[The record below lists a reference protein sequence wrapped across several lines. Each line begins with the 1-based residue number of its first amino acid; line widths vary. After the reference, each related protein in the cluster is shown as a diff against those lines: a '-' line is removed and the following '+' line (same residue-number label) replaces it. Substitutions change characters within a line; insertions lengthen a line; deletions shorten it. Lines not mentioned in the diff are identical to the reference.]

1 LANTKGG
8 SPGEG
13 LPQNQE
19 ICGRH
24 VNHNEQDISTLQW
37 LLPTTGEGGGPII
50 CTLGSHGE
58 WYLPENLF
66 KVFRFPLF
74 ISKYDVDG

>member
-1 LANTKGG
+1 MNDIKGYFRLTSYWKQLPVLSFVSG
-8 SPGEG
+8 SFHIGKD
-13 LPQNQE
+13 
-19 ICGRH
+19 C
-24 VNHNEQDISTLQW
+24 
-37 LLPTTGEGGGPII
+37 
-50 CTLGSHGE
+50 E